1 MWGDRWRSLIGMK
14 RRRLLNLL
22 LILSLLAC
30 AGVGW
35 LIRPRG
41 QRVDTYFHRTAGGK
55 YYVASVYP
63 GKLSFGRSTGTT
75 SLTWLASASP
85 PPRVPWGHNSGRAGG
100 WSSPSS
106 RWNRL
111 GFWHLPGSAWIVN
124 ENMEMV
130 TYEQWVVPKW
140 FVLLVMAV
148 PVAALAAAR
157 LWRRRRGGS
166 GLCPECGYDLRA
178 SPERCPECG
187 TMAAARPG

>member
-1 MWGDRWRSLIGMK
+1 MK
-14 RRRLLNLL
+14 RPLRTSLTL
-22 LILSLLAC
+22 LSLLLLVAV
-30 AGVGW
+30 AW

-41 QRVDTYFHRTAGGK
+41 QRVDTCFHRTAGGQ

-63 GKLSFGRSTGTT
+63 GKVSFGRSTGTT
-75 SLTWLASASP
+75 SLLWLASASP
-85 PPRVPWGHNSGRAGG
+85 PRRVPWGHNSGRAGG

-111 GFWHLPGSAWIVN
+111 GFWHFPRSAWIVN

-148 PVAALAAAR
+148 PVAGLAAAR
-157 LWRRRRGGS
+157 FLRRRRGS

-178 SPERCPECG
+178 SPEQCPECG

>member
-35 LIRPRG
+35 LIRPKG
-41 QRVDTYFHRTAGGK
+41 QRVDTYFHRTAGGR
-55 YYVASVYP
+55 YYVVWVYP
-63 GKLSFGRSTGTT
+63 GKVSFGRSTGTT
-75 SLTWLASASP
+75 SAYLRTGVP
-85 PPRVPWGHNSGRAGG
+85 PPARIRWGYNSGRAGG

-111 GFWHLPGSAWIVN
+111 RFWYFPKSLCIVN
-124 ENMEMV
+124 ENQELV
-130 TYEQWVVPKW
+130 QYEQWVVPKW
-140 FVLLVMAV
+140 FVLLVAAC
-148 PVAALAAAR
+148 PVAGMTAAR
-157 LWRRRRGGS
+157 LWRRRGGS
-166 GLCPECGYDLRA
+166 GLCAECGYDLRA